1 MHTERPTA
9 PSVSPM
15 QSWSRTTNLNKAAAL
30 ATLGIPVQVDKTVD
44 LKTGKGWH
52 TILLGSESTTVL
64 ADHLKDPAASATAPD
79 HNTKLLLGLLAN
91 GSLDKA
97 DPHHPLLDMLR
108 ACAAH
113 ELLTDWLKT
122 GHPYHLEAI
131 TGSKAERWAL
141 APGPEPESTCSI
153 LQVIRTADIKLAA
166 ALTVL
171 GCPVVRLD
179 PTPQG
184 MKFVF
189 PLLGYPLRTQPA
201 IRVPDLINSYRA
213 HTLPEESPEH
223 PLLWMMQCLINR
235 TALRDFMIKQRDI
248 ILIRAPGTG
257 RASLI
262 HRDSTPD
269 CLDKVRRRLGITF

>member
-1 MHTERPTA
+1 
-9 PSVSPM
+9 M

-64 ADHLKDPAASATAPD
+64 AGHLKQDTESPATAPD
-79 HNTKLLLGLLAN
+79 HHTKLLLGLLAN

-108 ACAAH
+108 ACAAQ
-113 ELLTDWLKT
+113 EILTDWLKT
-122 GHPYHLEAI
+122 GRPYHLEAI

-141 APGPEPESTCSI
+141 ASGPEPESTRSI
-153 LQVIRTADIKLAA
+153 TQVIRTADIKLASS
-166 ALTVL
+166 LTVL
-171 GCPVVRLD
+171 GCPIIRLD
-179 PTPQG
+179 STQQG

-189 PLLGYPLRTQPA
+189 PFLGYPLKTQPA
-201 IRVPDLINSYRA
+201 IRIPDLINAYRA
-213 HTLPEESPEH
+213 DTLPAESPEH

-235 TALRDFMIKQRDI
+235 HALKEFMQQQREVV
-248 ILIRAPGTG
+248 LIRAPGTG

-262 HRDSTPD
+262 HRDSTPQ

>member
-1 MHTERPTA
+1 
-9 PSVSPM
+9 M

-64 ADHLKDPAASATAPD
+64 ADHIKSPGEAATAPD

-91 GSLDKA
+91 GNLDKA

-108 ACAAH
+108 ACAAQ
-113 ELLTDWLKT
+113 EVLTDWLKT
-122 GHPYHLEAI
+122 GRPYHLEAI

-141 APGPEPESTCSI
+141 ATGLEPETLRSLT
-153 LQVIRTADIKLAA
+153 QVIRTADIKLAA
-166 ALTVL
+166 SLTVL
-171 GCPVVRLD
+171 GCPIVRLD
-179 PTPQG
+179 STPQG

-189 PLLGYPLRTQPA
+189 PFLGYPLKAQPA
-201 IRVPDLINSYRA
+201 IRIPDLINAYRQN
-213 HTLPEESPEH
+213 TLPEESPEH
-223 PLLWMMQCLINR
+223 PLLWMMQCLMNR
-235 TALRDFMIKQRDI
+235 HALKEFMQQQREV

-257 RASLI
+257 RASLV
-262 HRDSTPD
+262 HRDSTPQ
-269 CLDKVRRRLGITF
+269 CLDQVRRRLGISF

>member
-1 MHTERPTA
+1 
-9 PSVSPM
+9 M

-64 ADHLKDPAASATAPD
+64 ADHLKSPGEAATAPD

-91 GSLDKA
+91 GKLDKA

-108 ACAAH
+108 ACAAQ
-113 ELLTDWLKT
+113 EVLTDWLKT
-122 GHPYHLEAI
+122 GRPYHLEAI

-141 APGPEPESTCSI
+141 APGPEPETI
-153 LQVIRTADIKLAA
+153 RRLTQVIRTADIKLAA
-166 ALTVL
+166 SLTVL
-171 GCPVVRLD
+171 GCPIIRLD

-184 MKFVF
+184 IKFVF
-189 PLLGYPLRTQPA
+189 PFLGYPLKTQPA
-201 IRVPDLINSYRA
+201 IRIPDLINAYRA
-213 HTLPEESPEH
+213 HVLPDETPEH
-223 PLLWMMQCLINR
+223 PLLWMMQCLMNR
-235 TALRDFMIKQRDI
+235 HALKEFMQQQREV

-257 RASLI
+257 RASLV
-262 HRDSTPD
+262 HRDSTPQ
-269 CLDKVRRRLGITF
+269 CLDQVRRRLGITF

>member
-1 MHTERPTA
+1 
-9 PSVSPM
+9 M

-64 ADHLKDPAASATAPD
+64 ADHLKSQDAPAAPD

-91 GSLDKA
+91 GKLDKA

-108 ACAAH
+108 ACAAQ
-113 ELLTDWLKT
+113 EVLTDWLKT
-122 GHPYHLEAI
+122 GRPYHLEAI

-141 APGPEPESTCSI
+141 APGSEPETTRSI
-153 LQVIRTADIKLAA
+153 TQVIRTADIKLAA
-166 ALTVL
+166 SLTVL
-171 GCPVVRLD
+171 GCPIVRLD
-179 PTPQG
+179 STPQG

-189 PLLGYPLRTQPA
+189 PFLGYPLKTQPA
-201 IRVPDLINSYRA
+201 IRIPDLINAYRQN
-213 HTLPEESPEH
+213 TLPEESPEH
-223 PLLWMMQCLINR
+223 PLLWMMQCLMNR
-235 TALRDFMIKQRDI
+235 HALKEFMQQQREV

-257 RASLI
+257 RASLV
-262 HRDSTPD
+262 HRDSTPQ
-269 CLDKVRRRLGITF
+269 CLDQVRRRLGISF

>member
-1 MHTERPTA
+1 
-9 PSVSPM
+9 M

-64 ADHLKDPAASATAPD
+64 ADHLKSPGEAATAPD

-91 GSLDKA
+91 GKLDKA

-108 ACAAH
+108 ACAAQ
-113 ELLTDWLKT
+113 EVLTDWLKT
-122 GHPYHLEAI
+122 GRPYHLEAI

-141 APGPEPESTCSI
+141 APGPEPETLRSLT
-153 LQVIRTADIKLAA
+153 QVIRTADIKLAA
-166 ALTVL
+166 SLTVL
-171 GCPVVRLD
+171 GCPIIRLD

-184 MKFVF
+184 IKFVF
-189 PLLGYPLRTQPA
+189 PFLGYPLKTQPA
-201 IRVPDLINSYRA
+201 IRIPDLINAYRA
-213 HTLPEESPEH
+213 HVLPDETPEH
-223 PLLWMMQCLINR
+223 PLLWMMQCLMNR
-235 TALRDFMIKQRDI
+235 HALKEFMQQQREI

-257 RASLI
+257 RASLV
-262 HRDSTPD
+262 HRDSTPQ
-269 CLDKVRRRLGITF
+269 CLDQVRRRLGITF

>member
-1 MHTERPTA
+1 
-9 PSVSPM
+9 M

-64 ADHLKDPAASATAPD
+64 ADHLKSPGEAATAPD

-91 GSLDKA
+91 GKLDKA

-108 ACAAH
+108 ACAAQ
-113 ELLTDWLKT
+113 EMLTDWLKT
-122 GHPYHLEAI
+122 GRPYHLEAI

-141 APGPEPESTCSI
+141 APGPEPETRRSLT
-153 LQVIRTADIKLAA
+153 QVIRTADIERAA
-166 ALTVL
+166 SLTVL
-171 GCPVVRLD
+171 GCPIIRLD

-184 MKFVF
+184 IKFVF
-189 PLLGYPLRTQPA
+189 PFLGYPLKTQPA
-201 IRVPDLINSYRA
+201 IRIPDLINAYRA
-213 HTLPEESPEH
+213 HVLPDETPEH
-223 PLLWMMQCLINR
+223 PLLWMMQCLMNR
-235 TALRDFMIKQRDI
+235 HALKEFMQQQREV

-257 RASLI
+257 RASLV
-262 HRDSTPD
+262 HRDSTPQ
-269 CLDKVRRRLGITF
+269 CLDQVRRRLGITF